1 MKTIRALFTAAAI
14 ILLTVHQAWAVDTTQ
29 TYQSGMLVLVFLGVC
44 ALIIVAQMVPAL
56 ILMLESSYRATPC
69 VHEITTPPSSHS
81 LTQYSS
87 PCDSV
92 CSEAAWAKPNL
103 E

>member
-1 MKTIRALFTAAAI
+1 MKTIRALLTTAAI

-56 ILMLESSYRATPC
+56 ILMLGTISAFAKKVRGKERAAVTNTGQ
-69 VHEITTPPSSHS
+69 EII
-81 LTQYSS
+81 
-87 PCDSV
+87 D
-92 CSEAAWAKPNL
+92 
-103 E
+103 

>member
-1 MKTIRALFTAAAI
+1 MKPIRALLTSAAI

-56 ILMLESSYRATPC
+56 ILMLGTISAFAKKIRGKEKVAVTDTGQ
-69 VHEITTPPSSHS
+69 EII
-81 LTQYSS
+81 
-87 PCDSV
+87 D
-92 CSEAAWAKPNL
+92 
-103 E
+103 

>member
-1 MKTIRALFTAAAI
+1 MKTIRALLTTAAI

-56 ILMLESSYRATPC
+56 ILMLGTISAFAKKVRGKEKVAVTNTGQ
-69 VHEITTPPSSHS
+69 EII
-81 LTQYSS
+81 
-87 PCDSV
+87 D
-92 CSEAAWAKPNL
+92 
-103 E
+103 

>member
-1 MKTIRALFTAAAI
+1 MKTIRALLTTATI

-56 ILMLESSYRATPC
+56 ILMLGTISAFAKKIRGKERAAVTNTGQ
-69 VHEITTPPSSHS
+69 EII
-81 LTQYSS
+81 
-87 PCDSV
+87 D
-92 CSEAAWAKPNL
+92 
-103 E
+103 